1 MDDEKFQALVT
12 ALMNRKPVNEEEDYK
27 DFLVNFMNARNHGA
41 TDEDVNTMLDYM
53 PGREEQLSGMR
64 KYAEGSQHQHSGNNN
79 IDLDRNELL
88 GFLRGRK

>member
-1 MDDEKFQALVT
+1 MDDSKFQALMV
-12 ALMNRKPVNEEEDYK
+12 ALMNRPSQGGEEDYR

-41 TDEDVNTMLDYM
+41 TDEDVNTMLDFI
-53 PGREEQLSGMR
+53 PDHISGMR
-64 KYAEGSQHQHSGNNN
+64 DYALSEQTKPSGNTN